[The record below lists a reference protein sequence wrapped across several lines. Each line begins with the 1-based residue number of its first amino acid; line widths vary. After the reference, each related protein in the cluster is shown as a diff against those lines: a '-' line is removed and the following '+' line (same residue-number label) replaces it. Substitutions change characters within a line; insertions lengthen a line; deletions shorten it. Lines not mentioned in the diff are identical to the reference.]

1 MFEIESIPDQHLV
14 YRQVKNVF
22 LIGGNLSANAFA
34 DEELSVDWSKYSDPD
49 TTIARIGAPGGHT
62 HRDPADYGIA
72 ELRVDQ
78 VRAIPQEVRHDPL
91 FPCPLN
97 RAHTLII
104 GKKGKPAKHM
114 LILKNRA
121 TVIRQPVNLLA

>member
-1 MFEIESIPDQHLV
+1 MFDIESIPDEHLV

-49 TTIARIGAPGGHT
+49 ATIARVGAPGGLYP
-62 HRDPADYGIA
+62 RDQADYGVA
-72 ELRVDQ
+72 QLNVGA

-91 FPCPLN
+91 FPVPLN
-97 RAHTLII
+97 RAHSLIV

-114 LILKNRA
+114 LTLKKLA
-121 TVIRQPVNLLA
+121 TVVRQPANLLA